1 MTRDIIVVKQLPI
14 IENQLREVKASI
26 QKRVDAA
33 LSMTCTEDSYKSV
46 KKLRAELNKEFKELE
61 DRRKEVKAAILAPYE
76 KFNALYK
83 ECAGDLY
90 TDADAQLKK
99 RITEVE
105 DGLKSQRAVEAE
117 AYFNEYLK
125 SVNIPDDFITFATSD
140 IKISLS
146 ESRKAMYTKVRGVL
160 DRIAEDLALIET
172 QEHKEEILVE
182 YRKVRNVSQAVT
194 TVDER
199 HKAMEAERQRRE
211 QVAAE
216 RAARAAAQSKVEQVV
231 TEDAEVEL
239 NPPVAT
245 PVEALVAAPA
255 PDSEGN
261 TAAEEKVFSTA
272 FRVNG
277 TLDQLRALK
286 RFLED
291 GGYSYEQL

>member
-1 MTRDIIVVKQLPI
+1 MTRDIIVVRQLPI

-33 LSMTCTEDSYKSV
+33 LSMACTEDSYKSV

-76 KFNALYK
+76 KFDALYK

-125 SVNIPDDFITFATSD
+125 SVNIPDVFITFATSG

-245 PVEALVAAPA
+245 PVEAPVATPAPA
-255 PDSEGN
+255 SEGN

>member
-1 MTRDIIVVKQLPI
+1 MTQDIIVVKQLPV
-14 IENQLREVKASI
+14 IEDQLREVKASI
-26 QKRVDAA
+26 QRRVDEA
-33 LSMTCTEDSYKSV
+33 LSMACTEDTYKSV
-46 KKLRAELNKEFKELE
+46 KKIRAELNKEYKELE

-76 KFNALYK
+76 KFDALYK

-90 TDADAQLKK
+90 SDADAQLKK

-105 DGLKSQRAVEAE
+105 DGLKAQRTVEAE

-125 SVNIPDDFITFATSD
+125 SINIPDGFITFATSG
-140 IKISLS
+140 IKVSLS
-146 ESRKAMYTKVRGVL
+146 ESRKAMYTKVRAVL

-182 YRKVRNVSQAVT
+182 YRKVRNVSQTVIA
-194 TVDER
+194 VDER
-199 HKAMEAERQRRE
+199 HKEMEVERQRRE
-211 QVAAE
+211 QAAAE
-216 RAARAAAQSKVEQVV
+216 RAARVAARSKVEQVV
-231 TEDAEVEL
+231 TEDAEL

-245 PVEALVAAPA
+245 PVEALVATPAPA
-255 PDSEGN
+255 SEGN
-261 TAAEEKVFSTA
+261 AAAEEKVFSTA

-291 GGYSYEQL
+291 GGYTYEQL

>member
-1 MTRDIIVVKQLPI
+1 MTRDIIVVRQLPI

-33 LSMTCTEDSYKSV
+33 LSMACTEDSYKSV

-76 KFNALYK
+76 KFDALYK

-125 SVNIPDDFITFATSD
+125 SVNIPDVFITFATSG

-231 TEDAEVEL
+231 T
-239 NPPVAT
+239 
-245 PVEALVAAPA
+245 
-255 PDSEGN
+255 
-261 TAAEEKVFSTA
+261 
-272 FRVNG
+272 
-277 TLDQLRALK
+277 
-286 RFLED
+286 
-291 GGYSYEQL
+291 